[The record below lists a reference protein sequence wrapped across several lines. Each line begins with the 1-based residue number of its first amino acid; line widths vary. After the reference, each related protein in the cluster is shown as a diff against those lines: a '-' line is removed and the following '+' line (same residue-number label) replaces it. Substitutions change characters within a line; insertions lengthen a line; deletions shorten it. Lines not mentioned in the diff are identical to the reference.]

1 MCAGVTN
8 YSSLSWWERT
18 EKHLELTSC
27 WSCWW
32 APWWSTLV
40 SSPQVL
46 LSLELELW
54 HPALSPVYAAQ
65 CYNCGYRILN
75 GGEPE
80 ALPEGDLKYC
90 SDFANPN
97 DIVTD
102 CSQPSDCCASMKEL
116 IVRYPPSQYPHE
128 SLMTWWH
135 VMFRVNE
142 TSGTNSTELIAKHS
156 CGSDLGEVEG
166 RHHYC
171 SEHPNSCFNVD
182 DATFPN
188 HDNISTITDI
198 EVCFCSND
206 RLGNLQ
212 DISSKN

>member
-1 MCAGVTN
+1 MFTESLQTN
-8 YSSLSWWERT
+8 LPHIQTIQVIHFKNYINHYPGERGRRNISSWTWR
-18 EKHLELTSC
+18 TSC
-27 WSCWW
+27 WFCWW

-54 HPALSPVYAAQ
+54 HPALSAVYATQ

-116 IVRYPPSQYPHE
+116 IVRYPQSP
-128 SLMTWWH
+128 LNVWWH
-135 VMFRVNE
+135 DNMW
-142 TSGTNSTELIAKHS
+142 
-156 CGSDLGEVEG
+156 
-166 RHHYC
+166 C
-171 SEHPNSCFNVD
+171 SESTRPQAPTPPNWSRNTAAGLTWERWRGDITTAV
-182 DATFPN
+182 
-188 HDNISTITDI
+188 STQTPA
-198 EVCFCSND
+198 ST
-206 RLGNLQ
+206 
-212 DISSKN
+212 

>member
-1 MCAGVTN
+1 MG
-8 YSSLSWWERT
+8 LSWGERT
-18 EKHLELTSC
+18 EKHLELNMENIMLVL
-27 WSCWW
+27 
-32 APWWSTLV
+32 LV
-40 SSPQVL
+40 S
-46 LSLELELW
+46 
-54 HPALSPVYAAQ
+54 ALMINTVYATQ

-116 IVRYPPSQYPHE
+116 IV
-128 SLMTWWH
+128 
-135 VMFRVNE
+135 RVNE

-206 RLGNLQ
+206 RCNAEDPIFPPPDTTTAAPGGSSATLASIVLVFLGALL
-212 DISSKN
+212 IVA